1 MKNNSPYKIY
11 VEGDKEEDKDSG
23 NEENSNNNNIKQN
36 KKIQINI
43 KVKNPTKTEKSIEK
57 EKNSKSQK
65 SIEKEKNS
73 KSQKS
78 VEKEKNSKS
87 QKSVEKDKNSK
98 REKSIEKEKNSKR
111 EKSVE
116 KNSKREKSVE
126 KNSKREKSVEKNSKK
141 NNDYNKNSKYFK
153 REYSVLTK
161 NHLRISIKDTKKND
175 KGEEISNE
183 NESDKEEEESD
194 SNNIPKNNKN
204 NNYNKKEKKGIKTEK
219 NKSQDIKRMKEN
231 IKSIYAK
238 AQSSTEKLQEL
249 LNRLKNDIQDNNNK
263 RQDYDSKLNDIHKET
278 KSQIKLKKTI
288 ITDMKN
294 LEDFIIE
301 KLDKIEEYR
310 KLKQKRGHNSV
321 ERSNKKLFIY
331 NSSEDLIK
339 IKQKQL
345 KNVVKLNNIVDKDI
359 TNLYTNLKRGYYV
372 DQDIQE
378 EKPKITTKKEEL
390 FYIYTKIN
398 IDVSKLK
405 NKVQLLRHIK
415 DVHNNCDKTI
425 FRLNKELNVLKEKK
439 DRKNYYNDYLA
450 SNKEMNEIKRKQ
462 IIANKGLDLYKHR
475 FALKKNNNRYRAMR
489 TISQDSRYSINK
501 IKNKIQ
507 LVIPKEK
514 NYNNLISNNYN
525 DISLNESYNN
535 DNNNDKDDNDDNNN
549 DNDDNS
555 ENSNTYKLILQTK
568 MKEKNALQRK
578 YYSIMKELEQFI
590 IQKETEL
597 KEKESIK
604 KNLLKNNFY
613 LQNTQ
618 KFNEEK
624 IKKLKKQLNE
634 LELEVKNYDEQLY
647 EKEGEIDELK
657 DVMNDIKKFQ
667 K

>member
-1 MKNNSPYKIY
+1 MKNNSPYNIY

-23 NEENSNNNNIKQN
+23 NEENNNNNNIKQN

-43 KVKNPTKTEKSIEK
+43 KVKSPTKTEKSID
-57 EKNSKSQK
+57 
-65 SIEKEKNS
+65 KEKNS

-98 REKSIEKEKNSKR
+98 SQKSVENDKNSKREKSVEKDRNSKREKSVEKDRNSKR

-116 KNSKREKSVE
+116 KNSK
-126 KNSKREKSVEKNSKK
+126 
-141 NNDYNKNSKYFK
+141 YFK
-153 REYSVLTK
+153 RENSVLTK
-161 NHLRISIKDTKKND
+161 NYLRKSIKNTKKND
-175 KGEEISNE
+175 KGENISNE

-194 SNNIPKNNKN
+194 SNYTQKNNKN
-204 NNYNKKEKKGIKTEK
+204 KNYNKKGKKGIKTEI
-219 NKSQDIKRMKEN
+219 NKSQEIKRMKEN
-231 IKSIYAK
+231 IKSIYEK
-238 AQSSTEKLQEL
+238 ARSSTEKLQEL
-249 LNRLKNDIQDNNNK
+249 LNRLNNDIQDNNYKKQN
-263 RQDYDSKLNDIHKET
+263 YDSKLNDLHKET

-301 KLDKIEEYR
+301 KLDKIDEYR

-425 FRLNKELNVLKEKK
+425 FRLNKELDVLREKK

-450 SNKEMNEIKRKQ
+450 SNKELNDIKRKQ

-507 LVIPKEK
+507 LVVPKEK
-514 NYNNLISNNYN
+514 NYNNLLSNDYN

-535 DNNNDKDDNDDNNN
+535 DNNNDNDDNDENNN

-555 ENSNTYKLILQTK
+555 ENSNTYKIILQTK
-568 MKEKNALQRK
+568 LEEKNALQRK
-578 YYSIMKELEQFI
+578 YYSVMKELEQFI

-597 KEKESIK
+597 KEKESKK

-618 KFNEEK
+618 KFNDEK

-657 DVMNDIKKFQ
+657 DVMNDVKKFQ